1 MREGN
6 KMKKRIDKIREKV
19 KVEGKVIVSELSQL
33 YGVTEETIRR
43 DLEKLEAEGFL
54 TRTFGGAILNLT
66 PQNDQLHFY
75 KRASTNIEEKKKI
88 GTLVVGVLENE
99 KTIVADAST
108 TVMEAM
114 KQLRTNPSYIILS
127 SSIEIFR
134 ELGDSKMKLMS
145 TGGTFNPSSLSL
157 YGTHAKETI
166 SRFYPDV
173 ALISCKGLAA
183 NGLITDSSE
192 EEANTKQV
200 MIQQGKKVCLLV
212 DHTKFGCIGFVKFAD
227 LSETDYLITDQK
239 PEEKWI
245 ELCQKYGVKV
255 IYP

>member
-1 MREGN
+1 
-6 KMKKRIDKIREKV
+6 
-19 KVEGKVIVSELSQL
+19 
-33 YGVTEETIRR
+33 
-43 DLEKLEAEGFL
+43 
-54 TRTFGGAILNLT
+54 
-66 PQNDQLHFY
+66 
-75 KRASTNIEEKKKI
+75 
-88 GTLVVGVLENE
+88 
-99 KTIVADAST
+99 
-108 TVMEAM
+108 MEAM

-127 SSIEIFR
+127 SSTEIFR

-212 DHTKFGCIGFVKFAD
+212 DHNKFGCIGFMKFAD
-227 LSETDYLITDQK
+227 LSEIDYLITDQK